1 MPEVKMPKTRKT
13 AAIIICAG
21 IAIPLA
27 LATALRAQEP
37 GAAKGEAP
45 APLPSPAEVA
55 GSPACF
61 NSSSSEAVTDR
72 SSSTMRIMIGVAR
85 RFAHS

>member
-1 MPEVKMPKTRKT
+1 MPEVKMPKTKKT
-13 AAIIICAG
+13 AVIIICAG

-55 GSPACF
+55 GSPDWPCVQRKVETISPAQVWDGPALPDEK
-61 NSSSSEAVTDR
+61 S
-72 SSSTMRIMIGVAR
+72 
-85 RFAHS
+85 